1 MTFPI
6 KRVKICGLKSAFIFF
21 TKKKNKNL
29 IYSFY
34 KVEKNVETVYDYRH
48 DSYYRS

>member
-21 TKKKNKNL
+21 TKKKKKKFVNIFILQGRKKRRNS
-29 IYSFY
+29 I
-34 KVEKNVETVYDYRH
+34 
-48 DSYYRS
+48 